1 MVPPAVNVPQAIALY
16 RLELAETVMNRKCSV
31 LLVAALALALAAA
44 VVTLVPAITA
54 AMESVPAAAAKA
66 LRMMPPVTSAADCG
80 RTLARALDGS
90 PEFDRHLAEQIFR
103 QAGTFSH

>member
-1 MVPPAVNVPQAIALY
+1 
-16 RLELAETVMNRKCSV
+16 V
-31 LLVAALALALAAA
+31 LLVAALALALAA
-44 VVTLVPAITA
+44 VTLVPAITA

-90 PEFDRHLAEQIFR
+90 PEFDRHLAEQIFL
-103 QAGTFSH
+103 AGGHLLALIRYIHSFR